1 MALPS
6 LSTVD
11 LKLLGVFL
19 AVVKAGGFAP
29 AQAALN
35 VAASTISIQI
45 GTLEKRLGVVLCR
58 RGRGGFALTED
69 GRRVHEAAQALFA
82 QIEDFQARIGGLGG
96 GMRSAM
102 FM

>member
-29 AQAALN
+29 A
-35 VAASTISIQI
+35 
-45 GTLEKRLGVVLCR
+45 RCR
-58 RGRGGFALTED
+58 P
-69 GRRVHEAAQALFA
+69 
-82 QIEDFQARIGGLGG
+82 
-96 GMRSAM
+96 S
-102 FM
+102 